1 MDLMTPLAEAGG
13 LNKRQ
18 IATLKTL
25 GVQTLKDLILY
36 FPSRHEDF
44 SRVVGIGRAPLGGSV
59 ALCARIDSLKVKRG
73 FHRRISFTEAVISD
87 ATGRVTAVWFN
98 QPYLGKTLTVG
109 GRYRFAGKVTRT
121 KLGLRLIN
129 PLHEPVEA
137 ASAYSSP
144 FLPVYPLAAGIS
156 QPALRRLV
164 YRFRG
169 LIPEVVDPLPAGLL
183 RSCGLEPLAK
193 ALNGIH
199 FPGTAPEL
207 AAARRRLA
215 FDELLS
221 IQLYVV
227 KMRAARGRRRAPVV
241 PFDESA
247 TRDLVAS
254 LPYKLTVDQKKAAWE
269 ILQDIQK
276 PVPMYRLLDG
286 DVGSGKTVV
295 AGLAALNVARAGF
308 QSALMAPTEI
318 LAHQHYENL
327 RRLLG
332 PYGLS
337 VALWTNAYKRSS
349 GPDGEIVGGRKRE
362 RDGIAQSIASGDTAL
377 VIGTHALIEDG
388 LKFGCLALAVV
399 DEQHR
404 FGVKARQALRRKSGL
419 ARVEPHLLS
428 MTATPIPRSLAMTV
442 YGDLD
447 ISLIKEKPK
456 GRKPVATKVVLPAE
470 RGRAFEAVRSE
481 VAAGRQAFV
490 ICPLVDPSDAYGS
503 VSVAEEIERLRQ
515 GELSGIPLAM
525 LHGRLDA
532 AEKEKVMA
540 DFLERRA
547 MVLVSTSVVE
557 VGVDVPNATVIC
569 IEGAERFGLAQL
581 HQFRGRVG
589 RGEVDSRCFL
599 LPSSAAP
606 EALERLR
613 AVAEAADGFA
623 LAEKDLAMRGPGDLL
638 GTAQSGVPP
647 LRLASLLDSGLIKL
661 ARQTAETLL
670 ADDPEL
676 RSRPELRQLMPI
688 PEEQVHLE

>member
-1 MDLMTPLAEAGG
+1 MDLQTPLTEAGG
-13 LNKRQ
+13 LTKRQ
-18 IATLKTL
+18 TSVLKNL
-25 GVQTLKDLILY
+25 GVLTIRDLLLY
-36 FPSRHEDF
+36 FPFRHEDF
-44 SRVVGIGRAPLGGSV
+44 SRVVGLGRAAIDQHAAFL
-59 ALCARIDSLKVKRG
+59 ARIDSLRVKRG
-73 FHRRISFTEAVISD
+73 FHRHISFTEAVISD
-87 ATGRVTAVWFN
+87 ATGKVTAVWFN
-98 QPYLGKTLTVG
+98 QPYLAKTLALGT
-109 GRYRFAGKVTRT
+109 RYRFAGKLTRT
-121 KLGLRLIN
+121 KLGLRLVN
-129 PLHEPVEA
+129 PLHEA
-137 ASAYSSP
+137 ADGDSAYSLP
-144 FLPVYPLAAGIS
+144 FLPVYPLSAGIS

-164 YRFRG
+164 YRFRD
-169 LIPEVVDPLPAGLL
+169 LIGTVADPLPETVLRRCGLL
-183 RSCGLEPLAK
+183 PIGR
-193 ALNGIH
+193 ALSGIH
-199 FPGTAPEL
+199 FPGTAAEL

-227 KMRAARGRRRAPVV
+227 KMRAARGRRRAPVI
-241 PFDESA
+241 PFDEPA
-247 TRDLVAS
+247 TRELVGS
-254 LPYKLTVDQKKAAWE
+254 LPYKLTEDQRRAAWE
-269 ILQDIQK
+269 ILQDIGK
-276 PVPMYRLLDG
+276 PAPMYRLLDG

-318 LAHQHYENL
+318 LARQHYETL

-337 VALWTNAYKRSS
+337 VALWTNAYKRLA
-349 GPDGEIVGGRKRE
+349 GDGGEVTAERKRE
-362 RDGIAQSIASGDTAL
+362 RDGIAASIAGGDAAL
-377 VIGTHALIEDG
+377 VVGTHALIEDS
-388 LKFGCLALAVV
+388 LRFGCLALAIV

-447 ISLIKEKPK
+447 ISLIREKPK
-456 GRKPVATKVVLPAE
+456 GRKPVATEVVDPAA
-470 RGRAFEAVRSE
+470 RTRAFDAVRRE

-490 ICPLVDPSDAYGS
+490 ICPLVDPSDTFGS
-503 VSVAEEIERLRQ
+503 VSVSEEYERLGS
-515 GELSGIPLAM
+515 GELKGIPLAM
-525 LHGRLDA
+525 LHGRMSA
-532 AEKEKVMA
+532 ADKEKVMS
-540 DFLERRA
+540 DFLERRS
-547 MVLVSTSVVE
+547 MVLISTSVVE

-589 RGEVDSRCFL
+589 RGEADSRCFL
-599 LPSSAAP
+599 LPGSTSP

-638 GTAQSGVPP
+638 GTAQSGFPP
-647 LRLASLLDSGLIKL
+647 LRLASLLDSELIRL
-661 ARQTAETLL
+661 ARQTAEALL

-676 RSRPELRQLMPI
+676 RSDPELRRLMPV